1 MDDTVFGLCLAYL
14 HGSVVYLLFFLVSAL
29 DAYNIPLGSGRTG
42 RTYTSGVGWH
52 GTDGLVA
59 FLDHDRVGT
68 G

>member
-1 MDDTVFGLCLAYL
+1 MIGCLDCVSPTDMVRLLIVF
-14 HGSVVYLLFFLVSAL
+14 SLVSLL
-29 DAYNIPLGSGRTG
+29 DAYNFPWGPGRTG